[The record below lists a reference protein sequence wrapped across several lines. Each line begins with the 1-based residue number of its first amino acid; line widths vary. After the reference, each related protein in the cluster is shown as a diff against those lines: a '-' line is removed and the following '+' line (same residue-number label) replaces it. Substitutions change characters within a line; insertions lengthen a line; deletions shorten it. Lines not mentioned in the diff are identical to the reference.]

1 MTLFTDKDEDDDD
14 DTFIPLKK
22 SVESIIEVP
31 KKPLFGDDS
40 EEETAKPATS
50 ELAEPEEIK

>member
-1 MTLFTDKDEDDDD
+1 MTLFSEKDEDDDE

-22 SVESIIEVP
+22 PLESIILP
-31 KKPLFGDDS
+31 KKPLFAEDS
-40 EEETAKPATS
+40 EEEIAKPATS

>member
-1 MTLFTDKDEDDDD
+1 MALFSQKNEEDDD

-22 SVESIIEVP
+22 PVESLILP
-31 KKPLFGDDS
+31 KKPLFAEDS
-40 EEETAKPATS
+40 EEEIAKPATS